1 VSKKTIL
8 KMVCK
13 ECYEELKNII
23 KEKSLEIYAGGNI
36 ECEWC
41 EKQIKKF
48 DKYIQIYKEK
58 Q

>member
-1 VSKKTIL
+1 
-8 KMVCK
+8 MVCK